1 MKTGDAARWWSPYF
15 FGASLAAAHLRN
27 FQPALLIQIG
37 SVERGRCEAH
47 RGRLVSKARRPS
59 TPIQN
64 DSKRLLISQDFLPKS
79 VTTKRLRRT
88 LRNKGFSRR
97 SVTTHRGCGP
107 YFSPFVGA
115 TPGRV
120 TLLSEQTLRI
130 EPDDV
135 CRIIAAANQ
144 DGRMTICAIGRRS
157 RA

>member
-1 MKTGDAARWWSPYF
+1 VIGRTVDAK
-15 FGASLAAAHLRN
+15 
-27 FQPALLIQIG
+27 I
-37 SVERGRCEAH
+37 
-47 RGRLVSKARRPS
+47 
-59 TPIQN
+59 
-64 DSKRLLISQDFLPKS
+64 
-79 VTTKRLRRT
+79 
-88 LRNKGFSRR
+88 
-97 SVTTHRGCGP
+97 
-107 YFSPFVGA
+107 GA